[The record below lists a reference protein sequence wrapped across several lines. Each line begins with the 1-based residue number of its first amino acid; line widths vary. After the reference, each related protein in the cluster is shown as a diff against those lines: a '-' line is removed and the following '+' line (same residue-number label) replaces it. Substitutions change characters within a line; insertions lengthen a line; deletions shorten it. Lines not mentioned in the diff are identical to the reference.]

1 MAINL
6 YNFGGDRCIPNAP
19 AKKQCAR
26 DYLYGNDGHI
36 ERTLARIEGLFSP
49 QRDRIMQGG
58 SDPTDLRDLCFF
70 TYLQLRRTASA
81 LEQLQLAA
89 SISNASPAPTAFD
102 LIVKSLSF
110 SVQSWHYID
119 DLQVLVIENRTDVDF
134 VISDDPSLFTNRFVA
149 EKLNGAAMYGV
160 EASGLTMTM
169 PLAPKLAIICYDR
182 LVYTVPD
189 VCDGRI
195 VVQDA
200 ADVEALNELQFL
212 NAAENVYFSRWEDRD
227 YVQRECRAV
236 KEKRPNKW
244 IPIARDPGASASS
257 PQILIVRPPPTRQFA
272 PLQIRSDAK
281 TFYGDAVGHVRR
293 EEWRQ
298 GYRHWGNRVATG
310 PGRATATWLPVVRHR
325 INLSGRP
332 ERSLAQVS
340 L

>member
-1 MAINL
+1 M
-6 YNFGGDRCIPNAP
+6 
-19 AKKQCAR
+19 
-26 DYLYGNDGHI
+26 
-36 ERTLARIEGLFSP
+36 
-49 QRDRIMQGG
+49 
-58 SDPTDLRDLCFF
+58 
-70 TYLQLRRTASA
+70 
-81 LEQLQLAA
+81 
-89 SISNASPAPTAFD
+89 
-102 LIVKSLSF
+102 KSLSF
-110 SVQSWHYID
+110 SVQSGHYID

-189 VCDGRI
+189 VCDGCI

-257 PQILIVRPPPTRQFA
+257 PQNLDCTAATDASGCATANQIGRKDFLWRRSGPRPQ
-272 PLQIRSDAK
+272 
-281 TFYGDAVGHVRR
+281 

-298 GYRHWGNRVATG
+298 GYRHWGNRVPPAPAG
-310 PGRATATWLPVVRHR
+310 DCYLAAGSPSQDKS
-325 INLSGRP
+325 SGRP
-332 ERSLAQVS
+332 EDLLAQVS